1 LSAKRGALF
10 SASQSNGRII
20 SQQPANR
27 NMGTDQQIPLR
38 AGLLMLCVL
47 LSATGCRTAPGDSG
61 VFESAEKAHLAATNP
76 SNFGKP
82 VRIQGVVTYCDPE
95 WHLLFLQDSSG
106 GFFVNLKEDVA
117 DLKAGRLVEVSGK
130 LAPGNRG
137 IDDPHFRLLG
147 PAPMPAPQPLPNAS
161 NPSQARLSQ
170 WVEIRGMVRAA
181 SLEDGRLTLTVVDG
195 TRRTKAR
202 ILSPKQERPITFV
215 GAEVQV
221 AGVSAATVDEK
232 ANTTGIQVFVSS
244 LDQVKLLGDSKLTN
258 PFYSKPEPV
267 STAFDSA
274 GAGRLVHLAGTVVE
288 QKPGRVLLVRGGA
301 AKVEVL
307 ISDSSQFGP
316 GDYVELVG
324 FIGSSST
331 YRVEDAIVRLIA
343 PRTPLQESQING
355 ALRTI
360 RELKS
365 LSVETAAKQLPVDVR
380 GTVTFIDPSSSL
392 LFVQD
397 ATAGAYVDIHNGS
410 PDVAAGDIVHVQGV
424 SGPGDYAPI
433 VTRSTITRLG
443 RGAMPKPLKLSL
455 QTLASGNNDGSWLE
469 IVGIVHVASQLK
481 SQHWFKL
488 VVAGNSYAVQLPR
501 SANLGAIQD
510 GLLDAQVRIGGVC
523 GTVYN
528 EKRQL
533 VGLKF
538 FVPDPKYVEILE
550 ATPVDAAKSVRP
562 IITLLRFD
570 PLNLSMHR
578 TTVRGVVTLLDGEQA
593 FYVQDASAG
602 IYVET
607 EKAQVLTG
615 QLVEV
620 SGFAVAGPDGP
631 YLEDAA
637 VKVLDQTSHV
647 APVTL
652 TSEDVTTGL
661 YRSQL
666 VTVQGRLLERV
677 DGPDEDSIILQA
689 GSLVLRARLQGAKI
703 PPEAR
708 RGSLLEVT
716 GILQNEGRANQ
727 SSFRIALP
735 AAGNVRV
742 IQAASWWT
750 AEHAARTLAVGVIAI
765 LAALLWVSLSA
776 YRVRSHQARH
786 DSLTGLPNR
795 RSTLEYLER
804 QMARASRERSSIGV
818 VLVDVD
824 HFKKVNDT
832 YGHQTGDAVLK
843 KMGEIFKAALRPYDA
858 IGRYGGEEFLMV
870 VPNCDSA
877 KAHEISERIR
887 VRIMEESF
895 QSKIHT
901 QSFHVTCSFGVA
913 IANDARWNMDSILAS
928 ADRALYAAKN
938 SGRNRVVTAEIQL
951 MEYESQ
957 S

>member
-1 LSAKRGALF
+1 M
-10 SASQSNGRII
+10 
-20 SQQPANR
+20 R
-27 NMGTDQQIPLR
+27 NVGTDQRIPVR
-38 AGLLMLCVL
+38 AWVLMLCVL
-47 LSATGCRTAPGDSG
+47 LSSTGCGTAPGDSS
-61 VFESAEKAHLAATNP
+61 VLESAEKAHLAASDS
-76 SNFGKP
+76 SNYGKP

-117 DLKAGRLVEVSGK
+117 DLKVGQLVEVSGK

-147 PAPMPAPQPLPNAS
+147 PAPMPAPQPLPDAS
-161 NPSQARLSQ
+161 NPAQARLSQ
-170 WVEIRGMVRAA
+170 WVEIHGMVRAA

-195 TRRTKAR
+195 KRRTKAR
-202 ILSPKQERPITFV
+202 ILMPKHERPITFV

-232 ANTTGIQVFVSS
+232 ANTTGIQIFVSS
-244 LDQVKLLGDSKLTN
+244 VDQVKLLGDSKLTD

-288 QKPGRVLLVRGGA
+288 QKPGRVLLIREGA
-301 AKVEVL
+301 AKFEVL

-324 FIGSSST
+324 FIGSPST
-331 YRVEDAIVRLIA
+331 HQVEDAIVRLIA

-380 GTVTFIDPSSSL
+380 GTVTFIDPSTSL

-410 PDVAAGDIVHVQGV
+410 SPEVAAGDIVHVQGV

-433 VTRSTITRLG
+433 ITRSTITRLG

-455 QTLASGNNDGSWLE
+455 QTLAAGNNDGSWVE
-469 IVGIVHVASQLK
+469 IVGIVHAASQLK

-538 FVPDPKYVEILE
+538 FVPDSKYIEILE
-550 ATPVDAAKSVRP
+550 AAPVDAAKSVRP

-607 EKAQVLTG
+607 EKAQVRTG

-637 VKVLDQTSHV
+637 VRVLDETSNV

-652 TSEDVTTGL
+652 TSEDITTGL

-677 DGPDEDSIILQA
+677 DGPDEDSVILRA

-727 SSFRIALP
+727 SSFRIELP

-742 IQAASWWT
+742 LQAASWWT
-750 AEHAARTLAVGVIAI
+750 AEHAARTLAVVVIAI

-776 YRVRSHQARH
+776 YRVRSYQARH

-818 VLVDVD
+818 ILVDVD

-843 KMGEIFKAALRPYDA
+843 KMGEIFNSALRPYDA
-858 IGRYGGEEFLMV
+858 VGRYGGEEFLMV

-877 KAHEISERIR
+877 KANEISERIR

-895 QSKIHT
+895 QSKI
-901 QSFHVTCSFGVA
+901 QAQNFHVTCSFGVA
-913 IANDARWNMDSILAS
+913 IANDTRWNMDSILAS

-951 MEYESQ
+951 VEYESQ